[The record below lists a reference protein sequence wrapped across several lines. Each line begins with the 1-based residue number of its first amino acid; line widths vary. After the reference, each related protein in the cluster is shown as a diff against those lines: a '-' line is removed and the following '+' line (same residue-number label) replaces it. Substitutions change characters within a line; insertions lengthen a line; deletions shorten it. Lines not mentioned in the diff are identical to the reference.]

1 MTTTSGAAV
10 ATDSDAELLT
20 HFHTAQALIHREC
33 RLLDEGR
40 LDDWLELF
48 TEDARY
54 ALPIVDSGDPR
65 EPSLIRD
72 TRAGMEERV
81 FRLTKTLAHAQNP
94 PSRTL
99 HMVTNLELESADDGA
114 VLAHC
119 NQTVHEMRAGDVYH
133 VGLAKPRL
141 FAARC
146 RYVLVPGDQWRIRE
160 KTCLL
165 LDREYPQYN
174 LTFIF

>member
-1 MTTTSGAAV
+1 MTVTAAGSTGAPTV
-10 ATDSDAELLT
+10 EQLAT
-20 HFHTAQALIHREC
+20 FHAAQALIHREC
-33 RLLDEGR
+33 RLLDEVR
-40 LDDWLELF
+40 LEDWLELF
-48 TEDARY
+48 TDDAGY
-54 ALPIVDSGDPR
+54 NLPIVDNGDPR

-72 TRAGMEERV
+72 SRAGMEERV

-99 HMVTNLELESADDGA
+99 HQVSNLEVGALDDG
-114 VLAHC
+114 VIVAHC

-146 RYVLVPGDQWRIRE
+146 RYVLVPGDSWRIRE
-160 KTCLL
+160 KTCFL